1 MVVVTCTSSVC
12 GANMVVVSGKCFK
25 PKSIHF
31 LLTEENVFV
40 EDNFCHTKKIMFHI
54 VNSA

>member
-1 MVVVTCTSSVC
+1 MVVVRQVHVC
-12 GANMVVVSGKCFK
+12 GANTVVVSGKCFK